1 MPELPLINEIL
12 HSGKLAYGEY
22 GKEFERLLGDFIG
35 EKKVIVT
42 NAFNMAIF
50 VALSTIEVK
59 HGDSVIASPM
69 ACLASSQ
76 PLLSMGLKVLWAD
89 IDPKTGTLCPD
100 SVRHLARLGP
110 KVIMHNHFCGY
121 VGYVDEI
128 NSIGKEFGITVIDD
142 CIEAFGSEYKGNKMG
157 NLGTDITVFSFNP
170 VRFPNTID
178 GGAIVFKDKNMFDRS
193 LLLRDAGIDRK
204 RFRDELGEINP
215 ECDIELIGYSA
226 TMGELSAYIGTQQMK
241 NTNWILDSQRR
252 NAKVWDQYFKNEKEV
267 ESLNNMDC
275 FPNYWVYGI
284 LASNKRE
291 LIVRYRERDFYAS
304 GVHFNNNAYTVFN
317 NRVELVGVTDFHNKF
332 VALPSGWWINN
343 IEKHFA

>member
-1 MPELPLINEIL
+1 
-12 HSGKLAYGEY
+12 
-22 GKEFERLLGDFIG
+22 
-35 EKKVIVT
+35 
-42 NAFNMAIF
+42 
-50 VALSTIEVK
+50 
-59 HGDSVIASPM
+59 
-69 ACLASSQ
+69 
-76 PLLSMGLKVLWAD
+76 
-89 IDPKTGTLCPD
+89 
-100 SVRHLARLGP
+100 
-110 KVIMHNHFCGY
+110 MHNHFCGY